1 MTKKYEQKKKK
12 SSLTTSPEESQ
23 AELGSGSCNMDSAT
37 DTGNRT
43 AAILRPKSDSL
54 SQSVSP
60 STFQSD
66 VMFPFPTK
74 NLSQGANGLSG
85 ETPTKEA
92 ILSDL
97 LNHPSLSAWKT
108 LYLRTKSDK
117 PGS

>member
-1 MTKKYEQKKKK
+1 MKKQEQKTKR
-12 SSLTTSPEESQ
+12 SSLTTSVEKYQ
-23 AELGSGSCNMDSAT
+23 AEHGSGSCSTDSAT
-37 DTGNRT
+37 DTGNHI
-43 AAILRPKSDSL
+43 AAILLPKKDL
-54 SQSVSP
+54 SSPLVSQ

-74 NLSQGANGLSG
+74 NLNQGANGLSG
-85 ETPTKEA
+85 ETRTKEA

-117 PGS
+117 PDT

>member
-1 MTKKYEQKKKK
+1 MTKKYEQKTKKN
-12 SSLTTSPEESQ
+12 SLTTLPGTYP
-23 AELGSGSCNMDSAT
+23 AELGSGSCNTDSAT
-37 DTGNRT
+37 DTGKTT
-43 AAILRPKSDSL
+43 AAILRPKNDSL

-74 NLSQGANGLSG
+74 SLSQGANGLSG

-97 LNHPSLSAWKT
+97 LNHPSLSAWRT

>member
-1 MTKKYEQKKKK
+1 MTKKYEQKTKRN
-12 SSLTTSPEESQ
+12 SLMTSPEKSQ
-23 AELGSGSCNMDSAT
+23 AEPGNGSCNTDSAT

-43 AAILRPKSDSL
+43 AAILRPKKDSS
-54 SQSVSP
+54 SQLVSQ

-66 VMFPFPTK
+66 VMFPFPQK
-74 NLSQGANGLSG
+74 ILSQGANGLSG
-85 ETPTKEA
+85 GTPTKEA